1 MLPVGLENPT
11 MSKILSVFA
20 LVIPL
25 LAAVPTL
32 AAESRPVCSE
42 RAKFLNALSS
52 VHSESPVAM
61 GLGAN
66 GSVVGVLASKTGSW
80 TILVT
85 SPNGTTCVVAV
96 GEGWETLKTTP
107 GPTA

>member
-1 MLPVGLENPT
+1 MLPAGLENPT
-11 MSKILSVFA
+11 MSKIISA
-20 LVIPL
+20 LALLIPL
-25 LAAVPTL
+25 LATAPTL
-32 AAESRPVCSE
+32 AAEARPVCSE
-42 RAKFLNALSS
+42 RTNFINALAT

-66 GSVVGVLASKTGSW
+66 GSVVEVLASKTGSW

-96 GEGWETLKTTP
+96 GEGWEELKTAP
-107 GPTA
+107 GPAA